1 MNYNGRTVADVP
13 VINDDG
19 YVTMRLRPE
28 ISTVTAT
35 VSSAGG
41 GIPQVNK
48 TEVETT
54 VMVKDGN
61 TIILGGLKKDDKS
74 HTKKGFPVLM
84 DLPLF
89 GAMFGRTSD
98 EFTQTEIVI
107 FITPHIVKGHDDYEK
122 VKGTIKPFKSYS
134 TD

>member
-1 MNYNGRTVADVP
+1 
-13 VINDDG
+13 
-19 YVTMRLRPE
+19 MRLRPE

-35 VSSAGG
+35 VNSEGG

-61 TIILGGLKKDDKS
+61 TIIMGGLKRDDKS

-89 GAMFGRTSD
+89 GPMFGRTSD
-98 EFTQTEIVI
+98 EFQQTEIVI
-107 FITPHIVKGHDDYEK
+107 FITPRIIKSHDDYEMI
-122 VKGTIKPFKSYS
+122 KGTIKPFKTYS